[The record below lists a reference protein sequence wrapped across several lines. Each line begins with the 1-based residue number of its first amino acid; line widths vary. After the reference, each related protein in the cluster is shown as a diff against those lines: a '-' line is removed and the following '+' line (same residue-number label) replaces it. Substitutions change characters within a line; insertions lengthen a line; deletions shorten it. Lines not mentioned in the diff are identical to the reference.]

1 MNHQNMQVDEAR
13 KRIDR
18 ENKQNEKMIEEKK

>member
-13 KRIDR
+13 KRIDQ